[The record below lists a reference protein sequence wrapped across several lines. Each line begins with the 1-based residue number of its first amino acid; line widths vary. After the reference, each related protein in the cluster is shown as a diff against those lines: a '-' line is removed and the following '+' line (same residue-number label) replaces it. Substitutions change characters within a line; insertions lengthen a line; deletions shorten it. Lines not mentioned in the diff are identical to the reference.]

1 MARPLIAKMEP
12 ALGQPLIIDYR
23 PGAGATVAAQA
34 TSAAAPDGYT
44 LHSSTPGR

>member
-34 TSAAAPDGYT
+34 TSAAAPMAIRCT
-44 LHSSTPGR
+44 SSTPGR